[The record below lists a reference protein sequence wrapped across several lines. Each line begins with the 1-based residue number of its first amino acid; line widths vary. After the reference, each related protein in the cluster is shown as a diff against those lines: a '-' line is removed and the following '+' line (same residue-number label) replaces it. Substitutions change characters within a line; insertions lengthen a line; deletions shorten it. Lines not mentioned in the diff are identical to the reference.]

1 MKQRDEEDRVL
12 RRDGLEEEPKP
23 KSKRRTVETGKLKQ
37 YLRSVYDTTSSALK
51 LNRLLDECPYQDDSL
66 DLFLFAAWIG
76 QANRTNMVGAIESG
90 AGNIHVLLEH
100 VATKLKTFSGAETM
114 PFEVVTGLG
123 SLCPF
128 PILSLNDAVDWLKE
142 TDSAEYHEL
151 RRGGMLLPGTIFTSR
166 LSRRN
171 YFIVVANF
179 DPMHKFSD
187 ADQRT
192 TRYAVKALL
201 TAGIPILGVYQDTDS
216 LNMVRNVLS
225 DITVHTLGRF

>member
-1 MKQRDEEDRVL
+1 MKHRDEEDRVL
-12 RRDGLEEEPKP
+12 RRGGLDEEPKP
-23 KSKRRTVETGKLKQ
+23 KRHADEPNGKLKA
-37 YLRSVYDTTSSALK
+37 YLRSVYDGSSNPTK
-51 LNRLLDECPYQDDSL
+51 LHKVLSDCPYQDDSL
-66 DLFLFAAWIG
+66 DLFLLASWVG
-76 QANRTNMVGAIESG
+76 QANRTPLVGAVESG

-100 VATKLKTFSGAETM
+100 IAGKLKTFSGSETM

-123 SLCPF
+123 TLCPF
-128 PILSLNDAVDWLKE
+128 PLLSLNDAVDWLKE

-166 LSRRN
+166 LARRS
-171 YFIVVANF
+171 YFMVVANF

-192 TRYAVKALL
+192 ARYAVKALH
-201 TAGIPILGVYQDTDS
+201 TVGVPILGVYQDSDS
-216 LNMVRNVLS
+216 LNMVRNVMH